1 MTTYDDLL
9 EYQFLGREA
18 GTRNVGWLGPDREF
32 EQAKPIAEVLDKVW
46 HFCSMPARGPSAR
59 ISSVRILFGCGS

>member
-1 MTTYDDLL
+1 MITYDDLS

-46 HFCSMPARGPSAR
+46 HFCKNARGPSVR
-59 ISSVRILFGCGS
+59 ISSVRILFGCCS